1 MEKYIW
7 RKLFST
13 WKLWT
18 RTWRLWRSNICWT
31 STSSEEWRCWTS
43 QNFWFVTSHLTSISC
58 FNMRSFQDIM
68 EQLESVGWVRVEKK
82 ESFEITEL
90 DVDEIFKM
98 IDMDKSGA
106 ISRSVSL
113 ILFFIIFY
121 FYSDHLLSIQEARV
135 AFKLLS
141 KRFGIKDVSWWKAEM
156 HVSVLL
162 NLLSVFTRSGPGW
175 DKLTR
180 IMMESWQEK
189 NSISLLWPS

>member
-1 MEKYIW
+1 
-7 RKLFST
+7 
-13 WKLWT
+13 
-18 RTWRLWRSNICWT
+18 
-31 STSSEEWRCWTS
+31 
-43 QNFWFVTSHLTSISC
+43 
-58 FNMRSFQDIM
+58 M

-141 KRFGIKDVSWWKAEM
+141 KRFGIKDVS
-156 HVSVLL
+156 
-162 NLLSVFTRSGPGW
+162 
-175 DKLTR
+175 
-180 IMMESWQEK
+180 
-189 NSISLLWPS
+189 